1 MVPIPGLFARVV
13 AYWAYPVL
21 SGHVM
26 DWPRRTRTHCRRS
39 WEIVTTFPRCP
50 GDAAQSRSLRLNLA
64 TGSPRRSWA
73 CWYPNQDRLRTC
85 MSVRTFC
92 CDQLYIKIFSKK
104 IRTIDTTTN
113 PISDKRYNWRQTS

>member
-1 MVPIPGLFARVV
+1 MNLLRTCLKKIMIKICVALIKKSCMVPIPGLFARVV

-21 SGHVM
+21 SGHVL
-26 DWPRRTRTHCRRS
+26 DWRRRTRTHCRRS

-73 CWYPNQDRLRTC
+73 CWYPNKDRLRTC

-92 CDQLYIKIFSKK
+92 CDQLYIKHIF
-104 IRTIDTTTN
+104 
-113 PISDKRYNWRQTS
+113 